1 MIRWGGLGIRA
12 LRPNP
17 PDFFNE
23 EGYCMQGEV
32 RRLKQVFNS
41 FMEIPIYQRNYD
53 WKIAQCERLF
63 DDLLFAGAEIHI

>member
-1 MIRWGGLGIRA
+1 
-12 LRPNP
+12 
-17 PDFFNE
+17 
-23 EGYCMQGEV
+23 MQGEV

-63 DDLLFAGAEIHI
+63 DDLIYARTKWIFQVCGIEQDELELYVKPEKNV